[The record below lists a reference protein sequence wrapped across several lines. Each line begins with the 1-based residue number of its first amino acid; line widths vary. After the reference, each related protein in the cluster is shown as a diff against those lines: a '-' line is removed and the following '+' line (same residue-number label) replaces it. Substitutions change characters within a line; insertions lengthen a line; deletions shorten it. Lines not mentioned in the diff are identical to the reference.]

1 MRTRRGYRSLV
12 YRLRCL
18 DGILTTRRLRP
29 FLRRRDSVARPQ
41 TVFIRA
47 RKPCLFMRR
56 RLRGRYVGPINS
68 SCKAGKVT
76 RLVTRRSRLTFPQSA
91 RTFGPPLLDVLPQIR
106 IVMEQSVNEAWKRL
120 LEEARRELPEATV
133 RTWLE
138 PSEPIALDEGR
149 LILGAPDQFA
159 AEWNESKHAVL
170 LARVAERVLGRPTT
184 VVFRVQED
192 RQRRPQMDFFVAPRE
207 SAGVATATNIGTTPL
222 NERYSF
228 QTFVIGKSNEL
239 AAAAAHA
246 VAEAPGKTYNPLFIY
261 GATGLGK
268 THLMQAIA
276 HAVLEKNPET
286 RLQYFGAEQFI
297 NDVIESIHART
308 MSEFRRRYRND
319 VDLLLVDDV
328 HFLEGKEMT
337 QEEFFHT
344 FNALFEAHKQIVLT
358 SDRPPKEI
366 PGLEDRLISRFE
378 WGMVADIGHPDLEHR
393 IAILRKKAEQDHLEL
408 TIPDDVLRFIAEH
421 IRSSVRELEG
431 CIIKLLLFASLKN
444 REVTIE
450 LAREALSDKIRQGED
465 GAGYDGTSGSAPSID
480 RVQEV
485 VARRW
490 GVTPE
495 GLRSK
500 ARTKTLTIPRQ
511 VAMYLARDMLGMQL
525 VEIGQAF
532 GGRDHSTVIHSVD
545 KVERQMM
552 RDRTFKERV
561 EMARQELSAL

>member
-1 MRTRRGYRSLV
+1 
-12 YRLRCL
+12 
-18 DGILTTRRLRP
+18 
-29 FLRRRDSVARPQ
+29 
-41 TVFIRA
+41 
-47 RKPCLFMRR
+47 
-56 RLRGRYVGPINS
+56 
-68 SCKAGKVT
+68 
-76 RLVTRRSRLTFPQSA
+76 
-91 RTFGPPLLDVLPQIR
+91 
-106 IVMEQSVNEAWKRL
+106 MEQSAKEAWKRL

-138 PSEPIALDEGR
+138 PAVPLALEDGR
-149 LILGAPDQFA
+149 LVLGAPDQFA
-159 AEWNESKHAVL
+159 AEWNDTKHAPL
-170 LARVAERVLGRPTT
+170 LARAAERVFGQPTP
-184 VVFRVQED
+184 VVFRVLED
-192 RQRRPQMDFFVAPRE
+192 RQQRPQMDFFVAPKP
-207 SAGVATATNIGTTPL
+207 SPVPAPSVTMPL
-222 NERYSF
+222 NERYTFESF
-228 QTFVIGKSNEL
+228 VVGKSNEL

-246 VAEAPGKTYNPLFIY
+246 VAEAPGRTYNPLFIY

-276 HAVLEKNPET
+276 HAVLKRNPET
-286 RLQYFGAEQFI
+286 RLLYVGAEQFI
-297 NDVIESIHART
+297 NEVIESIQART
-308 MSEFRRRYRND
+308 MPEFRRRYRND
-319 VDLLLVDDV
+319 IDLLLVDDV

-337 QEEFFHT
+337 QDEFFHT
-344 FNALFEAHKQIVLT
+344 FNALFEGRKQMALT

-378 WGMVADIGHPDLEHR
+378 WGMVADIGQPDLEHR
-393 IAILRKKAEQDHLEL
+393 IAILRKKAYQDHLEL

-444 REVTIE
+444 REVTID
-450 LAREALSDKIRQGED
+450 LAREALADKIRQGEE
-465 GAGYDGTSGSAPSID
+465 SAFPGPATPSID

-511 VAMYLARDMLGMQL
+511 IAMYLARDMLGMQL

-552 RDRTFKERV
+552 RDRTFKERI

>member
-1 MRTRRGYRSLV
+1 
-12 YRLRCL
+12 
-18 DGILTTRRLRP
+18 
-29 FLRRRDSVARPQ
+29 
-41 TVFIRA
+41 
-47 RKPCLFMRR
+47 
-56 RLRGRYVGPINS
+56 
-68 SCKAGKVT
+68 
-76 RLVTRRSRLTFPQSA
+76 
-91 RTFGPPLLDVLPQIR
+91 
-106 IVMEQSVNEAWKRL
+106 MEQSTKEAWRRL
-120 LEEARRELPEATV
+120 LDEARRELPDATV

-138 PSEPIALDEGR
+138 PAVPIALDDDR
-149 LILGAPDQFA
+149 LIVGAPDQFA
-159 AEWNESKHAVL
+159 VEWNEQKHSSV
-170 LARVAERVLGRPTT
+170 LARAAERVFGRPTA

-192 RQRRPQMDFFVAPRE
+192 RQQRPQMDFFVAPR
-207 SAGVATATNIGTTPL
+207 SSVGAAVDRTAGPTTPL
-222 NERYSF
+222 NERYTF
-228 QTFVIGKSNEL
+228 QMFVIGKSNEL

-276 HAVLEKNPET
+276 HAVLVKYPAT
-286 RLQYFGAEQFI
+286 RVHYFGAEQFI
-297 NDVIESIHART
+297 NEVIESIHART

-319 VDLLLVDDV
+319 VDLFLVDDV

-450 LAREALSDKIRQGED
+450 LAREALSDKTRRGEE
-465 GAGYDGTSGSAPSID
+465 GASSGGSGSPPSID
-480 RVQEV
+480 RAREV
-485 VARRW
+485 APRRW

-511 VAMYLARDMLGMQL
+511 VAMYLARNMLGMQL